1 MFAHA
6 SVESSGAGR
15 HGRIANSSRRV
26 TAGVVA
32 AASFGLALDQGAF
45 SPGVVAGSALAIWWA
60 LLISVTLGDWP
71 GRAVPRATLAGAI
84 GLALLTAWTFFSFAR
99 ASDGGR
105 VFDAGVRDLFYLGVF
120 VLVMISARRGEARCW
135 LDGLAI
141 GLTAVCVVALA
152 SRIDPSFG
160 TGAFPGSRE

>member
-120 VLVMISARRGEARCW
+120 VLVMISARRGGGAMLAGRAGDRTHRRVCSCAGQPHRPLVW
-135 LDGLAI
+135 NRGLP
-141 GLTAVCVVALA
+141 
-152 SRIDPSFG
+152 RKP
-160 TGAFPGSRE
+160 